1 MTVKLQLRA
10 SSVVKGCTPGF
21 MWPASRMTAGDGRL
35 RANRFSCL
43 SESTF
48 CHSPAWLRLHNCSKW
63 RMEVLALPSENF
75 FSALSG
81 PLISSNSILNL
92 CRFFFWVDV
101 KFFFFLF
108 KFRVLGGLFYYYFLN
123 FSKGKKVLF
132 RACSKVAIFLMRS
145 TSLPPT

>member
-1 MTVKLQLRA
+1 MTVKFQLRA
-10 SSVVKGCTPGF
+10 SSVVKCCTPGF

-35 RANRFSCL
+35 RANPFSCL

-101 KFFFFLF
+101 KFFFFFLS
-108 KFRVLGGLFYYYFLN
+108 LGCWVGCFII
-123 FSKGKKVLF
+123 
-132 RACSKVAIFLMRS
+132 IFLILVKAKKFFS
-145 TSLPPT
+145 EPVLK